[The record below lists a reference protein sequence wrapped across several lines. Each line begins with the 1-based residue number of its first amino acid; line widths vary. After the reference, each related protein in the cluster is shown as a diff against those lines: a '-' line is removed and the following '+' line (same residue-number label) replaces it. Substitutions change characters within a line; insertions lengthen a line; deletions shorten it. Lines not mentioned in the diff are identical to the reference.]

1 MPGRPDAADLIRW
14 SSRQLGHNP
23 CSSRH
28 VAQIVF
34 MQSRQTATDGT
45 AL

>member
-1 MPGRPDAADLIRW
+1 MPGRVADAALMRC
-14 SSRQLGHNP
+14 SRRQLGHKP

-34 MQSRQTATDGT
+34 WQSRHTATDGT